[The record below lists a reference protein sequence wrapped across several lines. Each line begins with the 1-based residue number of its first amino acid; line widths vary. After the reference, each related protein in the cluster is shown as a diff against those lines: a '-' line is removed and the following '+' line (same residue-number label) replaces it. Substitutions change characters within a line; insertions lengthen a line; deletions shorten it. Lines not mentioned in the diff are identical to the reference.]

1 MGAAIHLSTKRQVV
15 YGDYYLPV
23 TVSNPDH
30 TAPSSPRDEPEV
42 TLSLMSGQSIK
53 LTLSRR
59 DATVKA
65 ARRQIAQLCCMP
77 EQAVHLLNAGQVLED
92 ELLLIGLES
101 TQIIF
106 DASFL
111 RKGPLPGVSRLGLWH
126 GVQARLRLLN
136 PVASGTWMTAT
147 LREAPRLVAQKRSVA
162 FRYTA
167 EADDV
172 GNLHSLSAVKKSGTS
187 GRHFAVSIEGLDHYR
202 ARIFRPLSSKEY
214 VLYDPAASMRGSEAR
229 EMGCLRLRSKRRM
242 GPSDLDFVM
251 PKVKEDGTAA
261 QFRPLALKE
270 SISQIYERGNMEHLQ
285 VLQGTSAD
293 SSIELQWQGCVIFEA
308 CSIDKTWKVRFQH
321 PLSHFQ
327 AFGIMIGVLD
337 NACLASFHQ

>member
-1 MGAAIHLSTKRQVV
+1 
-15 YGDYYLPV
+15 
-23 TVSNPDH
+23 
-30 TAPSSPRDEPEV
+30 
-42 TLSLMSGQSIK
+42 
-53 LTLSRR
+53 
-59 DATVKA
+59 
-65 ARRQIAQLCCMP
+65 MP

-229 EMGCLRLRSKRRM
+229 EMGCAQQAAHGAQRLGLCDAQSEGGWHRCTVQTFSFEGVHFADLRKR
-242 GPSDLDFVM
+242 
-251 PKVKEDGTAA
+251 KHGT
-261 QFRPLALKE
+261 
-270 SISQIYERGNMEHLQ
+270 
-285 VLQGTSAD
+285 
-293 SSIELQWQGCVIFEA
+293 
-308 CSIDKTWKVRFQH
+308 
-321 PLSHFQ
+321 
-327 AFGIMIGVLD
+327 
-337 NACLASFHQ
+337 LASLVGHFGR